1 VHTPSRWCRT
11 MAVVD
16 TEATKEVV
24 DVKDI
29 LTIARSG
36 RGGGEKEI
44 RTWRWNSE
52 SVVFEDMLPVMA
64 SYQKIQHL
72 T

>member
-1 VHTPSRWCRT
+1 VHTPCRWGGT
-11 MAVVD
+11 TAVVD
-16 TEATKEVV
+16 MNTTKEVV

-29 LTIARSG
+29 LTIAKSG

-52 SVVFEDMLPVMA
+52 SVVFKDMLPVMA
-64 SYQKIQHL
+64 SYQKIQRL
-72 T
+72 I